1 MQNQYRDS
9 FDILRVVAI
18 FGIVWAHMFA
28 PLAQLGRT
36 ALDLFLMLTAALA
49 IRSIRRSS
57 GSHTWVLRGLAVLAL
72 WVGWSLFYK
81 LIEVYR
87 TRDIWTLFEI
97 NEPNSLLIGST
108 IHLWYLPFI
117 LLAAPICLLATRLI
131 RSRRDLI
138 IACAIAVVPSVGLI
152 YVHVFNDLPEPF
164 AQWTFAL
171 PAYFYGIFAA
181 YGWEFRMTAV
191 PLSFMAVTSALA
203 LLLTGSDAA
212 PQYLLAAVIFEACW
226 MMPWGTQ
233 QFRPLGQMVLG
244 IYLIHPFFM
253 LVVFKLFGGNVN
265 RALGA
270 IATFAMSMA
279 AVYVLQRIPM
289 VRKIVELSRSKT
301 DCAPTSCPAYSGAAS
316 RHQPIDKST
325 RKTSR
330 RENLP
335 DNGVGQDHIA
345 GLAKPH

>member
-1 MQNQYRDS
+1 MPNQYRDS

-57 GSHTWVLRGLAVLAL
+57 GSRAWVLRGVAVLAL
-72 WVGWSLFYK
+72 WVGWSLFYR
-81 LIEVYR
+81 LVEVYR

-97 NEPNSLLIGST
+97 NEPLSLLIGSV

-117 LLAAPICLLATRLI
+117 LLAAPLCLLATWVI

-138 IACAIAVVPSVGLI
+138 IACAIALLPSVGLI
-152 YVHVFNDLPEPF
+152 YLHVFKDLPEPF

-181 YGWEFRMTAV
+181 FGWEFRMTAV

-212 PQYLLAAVIFEACW
+212 PQYLLAAIIFEACW
-226 MMPWGTQ
+226 MMPSGTQ

-265 RALGA
+265 RAFGA

-279 AVYVLQRIPM
+279 AVYMLQRIPF
-289 VRKIVELSRSKT
+289 VRKIVELSRSKSG
-301 DCAPTSCPAYSGAAS
+301 CGPASCPTLRRGAPPSAS
-316 RHQPIDKST
+316 R
-325 RKTSR
+325 
-330 RENLP
+330 
-335 DNGVGQDHIA
+335 
-345 GLAKPH
+345 